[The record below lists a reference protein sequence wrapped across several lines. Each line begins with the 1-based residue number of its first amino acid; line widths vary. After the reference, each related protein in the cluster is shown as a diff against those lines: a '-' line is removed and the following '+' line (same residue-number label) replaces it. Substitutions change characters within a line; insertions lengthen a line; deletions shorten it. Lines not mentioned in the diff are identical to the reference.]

1 MDDQQKV
8 QQVTQAIQQ
17 AIQEGGVN
25 PQVIVQ
31 FGNMAEQAIKD
42 KALYPMFVKQLE
54 NYKLIDPGELGQSI
68 NYHALSMFVLMGKI
82 AQKMAR
88 GVA

>member
-17 AIQEGGVN
+17 AIQEGGVS

-31 FGNMAEQAIKD
+31 FGDMAEQSIKD
-42 KALYPMFVKQLE
+42 KALYPM
-54 NYKLIDPGELGQSI
+54 IC
-68 NYHALSMFVLMGKI
+68 
-82 AQKMAR
+82 
-88 GVA
+88 